1 MIEYALLFGLGFL
14 TAAFIV
20 FLVSPAVHRRVVWY
34 TENRLKATM
43 PLSPQEVRAQ
53 KDMVRAL
60 YAAENARTTQDLL
73 REREKSLSLQLRH
86 DALAV
91 DAGRLAAEVSEL
103 QAHIG
108 EMHVEAAEQRSHLR
122 KDENYIS
129 QLKTN
134 LHIAEQSGSN
144 KESELATM
152 RTRLSKL
159 SEQADGLR
167 IDMAARETE
176 AESLKFRANA
186 LRDERDTL
194 RQDVSLLQKRARD
207 AEQRLTQQQ
216 HMVIR
221 LEDKAA
227 RESASAAEKET
238 LLVRRQQEI
247 AKLKEQLKAA
257 NAEIRKVNKVLR
269 DAGLGRMVA
278 ELPAE
283 MTAEDTAASAIDI
296 GAVTTEMG
304 DDVRK
309 RSAALA
315 ERLQKAKAVTG
326 RDGAIREEI
335 ASIAANMVALTA
347 LNEGPSSP
355 IRALLQDSAEKNPND
370 RVSLADRAAAIIAD
384 PPRVR

>member
-14 TAAFIV
+14 TAAFLV
-20 FLVSPAVHRRVVWY
+20 FLVSPAVHRRIVWY

-91 DAGRLAAEVSEL
+91 DSGRLAAEIGEL
-103 QAHIG
+103 QAQIG
-108 EMHVEAAEQRSHLR
+108 EMHVEAADQRSHLR

-144 KESELATM
+144 KESELTTM
-152 RTRLSKL
+152 RTRLAKL

-194 RQDVSLLQKRARD
+194 RQDVTLLQKRAKD
-207 AEQRLTQQQ
+207 AEQKLTQQQ

-221 LEDKAA
+221 LEDRAA
-227 RESASAAEKET
+227 RETASAAEKET
-238 LLVRRQQEI
+238 MLVRRQQEI

-257 NAEIRKVNKVLR
+257 NAEIRKINRVLR
-269 DAGLGRMVA
+269 DAGLARMA
-278 ELPAE
+278 TELPPE
-283 MTAEDTAASAIDI
+283 MAAEDTTASALDI
-296 GAVTTEMG
+296 GTITTEMG
-304 DDVRK
+304 EDVRK

-315 ERLQKAKAVTG
+315 DRLQKAKAVTG

-355 IRALLQDSAEKNPND
+355 IRSLLQDSVEKNPND

>member
-14 TAAFIV
+14 TAAFLV
-20 FLVSPAVHRRVVWY
+20 FLVSPAVHRRIVWY

-73 REREKSLSLQLRH
+73 REREKSLSFQLRH

-91 DAGRLAAEVSEL
+91 DAGRLAAEIGEL
-103 QAHIG
+103 QAQIG
-108 EMHVEAAEQRSHLR
+108 EMHVEAADQRSHLR

-134 LHIAEQSGSN
+134 LHIAEQSAAN

-159 SEQADGLR
+159 GEQADGLR
-167 IDMAARETE
+167 IDLAARETE
-176 AESLKFRANA
+176 AESLKFRVNA

-194 RQDVSLLQKRARD
+194 RQDVSLLQKRAKD
-207 AEQRLTQQQ
+207 AEQKLTQQQ

-227 RESASAAEKET
+227 RESASAIEKEN
-238 LLVRRQQEI
+238 LVARRQQEI
-247 AKLKEQLKAA
+247 ARLKEQLKAA
-257 NAEIRKVNKVLR
+257 NAEIRKVNRVLR
-269 DAGLGRMVA
+269 DAGLAGMAA

-283 MTAEDTAASAIDI
+283 MTEDTTTSTLDTAI
-296 GAVTTEMG
+296 VTAEMG
-304 DDVRK
+304 EDVRK

-315 ERLQKAKAVTG
+315 ERLQKAKAVAG

-347 LNEGPSSP
+347 LNEGASSP
-355 IRALLQDSAEKNPND
+355 IRTLLVEAAEKKPND
-370 RVSLADRAAAIIAD
+370 RVSLADRAAAILAD
-384 PPRVR
+384 PPSVR

>member
-14 TAAFIV
+14 TAAFLV
-20 FLVSPAVHRRVVWY
+20 FLVSPAVHRRIVWY

-60 YAAENARTTQDLL
+60 HAAENARTTQDLL

-91 DAGRLAAEVSEL
+91 DAGRLAAEISEL
-103 QAHIG
+103 QAQIG

-134 LHIAEQSGSN
+134 LHIAEQSAAN
-144 KESELATM
+144 KESELVAM

-167 IDMAARETE
+167 IDLAARETE

-194 RQDVSLLQKRARD
+194 RQDVNLLQKRARD
-207 AEQRLTQQQ
+207 AEQKLTQQQ

-238 LLVRRQQEI
+238 LLARRQHEI
-247 AKLKEQLKAA
+247 AKLKEQLKNA
-257 NAEIRKVNKVLR
+257 NAEIRKINRVLS
-269 DAGLGRMVA
+269 DAGLAKMAA

-283 MTAEDTAASAIDI
+283 LTVEDMPASVFDTAAIA
-296 GAVTTEMG
+296 AEMG
-304 DDVRK
+304 EDVRK

-347 LNEGPSSP
+347 LSEGPSSP
-355 IRALLQDSAEKNPND
+355 IRTLLPDAANNNPND
-370 RVSLADRAAAIIAD
+370 RVSLAERAAAIIAN
-384 PPRVR
+384 PVR

>member
-14 TAAFIV
+14 TAAFLV
-20 FLVSPAVHRRVVWY
+20 FLISPAVHRRIVWY

-60 YAAENARTTQDLL
+60 YAAENARTTQELL

-91 DAGRLAAEVSEL
+91 DAGRLAADIVEL
-103 QAHIG
+103 QAQIG

-134 LHIAEQSGSN
+134 LHIAEQSAAN
-144 KESELATM
+144 KESELAAM

-159 SEQADGLR
+159 SEQTDGLR
-167 IDMAARETE
+167 IDLAARDTE
-176 AESLKFRANA
+176 AESLKLRANA

-194 RQDVSLLQKRARD
+194 RQDVTLLQKRAKD
-207 AEQRLTQQQ
+207 AEQKLTQQQ

-227 RESASAAEKET
+227 RESASAAEKES
-238 LLVRRQQEI
+238 LLARRQQEI

-257 NAEIRKVNKVLR
+257 NAEIRKINRLLR
-269 DAGLGRMVA
+269 DAGLAKMVA
-278 ELPAE
+278 DLPAE
-283 MTAEDTAASAIDI
+283 PTAENTTESMRDTAAVA
-296 GAVTTEMG
+296 TEMG
-304 DDVRK
+304 EDARK

-315 ERLQKAKAVTG
+315 ERLQKAKSVPG

-355 IRALLQDSAEKNPND
+355 IRTLLPDAGAKNPTD
-370 RVSLADRAAAIIAD
+370 RISLADRAAAIIAN
-384 PPRVR
+384 PVP

>member
-1 MIEYALLFGLGFL
+1 MFGLGFL
-14 TAAFIV
+14 TAAFLV
-20 FLVSPAVHRRVVWY
+20 FLISPAVHRRIVWY

-86 DALAV
+86 DSLAV
-91 DAGRLAAEVSEL
+91 DAGRLAADIVEL
-103 QAHIG
+103 QAQIG

-134 LHIAEQSGSN
+134 LHIAEQSAAN
-144 KESELATM
+144 KESELAAM

-159 SEQADGLR
+159 SEQTDGLR
-167 IDMAARETE
+167 IDLAARDTE
-176 AESLKFRANA
+176 AESLKLRANA

-194 RQDVSLLQKRARD
+194 RQDVTLLQKRAKD
-207 AEQRLTQQQ
+207 AEQKLTQQQ
-216 HMVIR
+216 HLVIR

-227 RESASAAEKET
+227 RESASAAEKES
-238 LLVRRQQEI
+238 LLARRQQEI

-257 NAEIRKVNKVLR
+257 NAEIRKINRLLR
-269 DAGLGRMVA
+269 DAGLAKMVA
-278 ELPAE
+278 DLPAE
-283 MTAEDTAASAIDI
+283 PTAENTTESMLDTAAVA
-296 GAVTTEMG
+296 AEMG
-304 DDVRK
+304 EDARK

-315 ERLQKAKAVTG
+315 ERLQKAKSIPG

-355 IRALLQDSAEKNPND
+355 IRTLLPDAGAKNPND
-370 RVSLADRAAAIIAD
+370 RVSLADRAAAIIAN
-384 PPRVR
+384 PVR

>member
-14 TAAFIV
+14 TAAFLV
-20 FLVSPAVHRRVVWY
+20 FLVSPAVHRRIVWY

-73 REREKSLSLQLRH
+73 REREKSLSFQLRH

-91 DAGRLAAEVSEL
+91 DAGRLAAEIGEL
-103 QAHIG
+103 QAQIG
-108 EMHVEAAEQRSHLR
+108 EMHVEAADQRSHLR

-134 LHIAEQSGSN
+134 LHIAEQSAAN

-159 SEQADGLR
+159 GEQADGLR
-167 IDMAARETE
+167 IDLAARETE
-176 AESLKFRANA
+176 AESLKFRVNA

-194 RQDVSLLQKRARD
+194 RQDVSLLQKRAKD
-207 AEQRLTQQQ
+207 AEQKLTQQQ

-227 RESASAAEKET
+227 RESASAIEKET
-238 LLVRRQQEI
+238 LVARRQQEI
-247 AKLKEQLKAA
+247 ARLKEQLKAA
-257 NAEIRKVNKVLR
+257 NAEIRKVNRVLR
-269 DAGLGRMVA
+269 DAGIAEMAA

-283 MTAEDTAASAIDI
+283 MTEDTTTSTLDTAI
-296 GAVTTEMG
+296 VTAEMG
-304 DDVRK
+304 EDVRK

-315 ERLQKAKAVTG
+315 ERLQKAKAVAG

-335 ASIAANMVALTA
+335 ASIAANMVTLTA

-355 IRALLQDSAEKNPND
+355 IRTLLVEAAEKKPND
-370 RVSLADRAAAIIAD
+370 RVNLADRAAAILAD
-384 PPRVR
+384 PPSVR

>member
-14 TAAFIV
+14 TAAFLV
-20 FLVSPAVHRRVVWY
+20 FLISPAIHRRIVWY

-91 DAGRLAAEVSEL
+91 DAGRLAADIGEL
-103 QAHIG
+103 QAQIG

-134 LHIAEQSGSN
+134 LHIAEQSAAN
-144 KESELATM
+144 KESELAAM

-159 SEQADGLR
+159 SEQTDGLR
-167 IDMAARETE
+167 IDLAARETE

-194 RQDVSLLQKRARD
+194 RQDVTLLQKRAKD
-207 AEQRLTQQQ
+207 AEQKLTQQQ

-238 LLVRRQQEI
+238 LLARRQQEI
-247 AKLKEQLKAA
+247 VKLKEQLKAA
-257 NAEIRKVNKVLR
+257 NAEIRRINRVLR
-269 DAGLGRMVA
+269 DSGLPKMAA
-278 ELPAE
+278 ELPTE
-283 MTAEDTAASAIDI
+283 LTPDDPTASMLDTAA
-296 GAVTTEMG
+296 VTAEMSE
-304 DDVRK
+304 DVRK

-315 ERLQKAKAVTG
+315 ERLQKAKSVAG

-355 IRALLQDSAEKNPND
+355 IRTLLADAGSKNPND
-370 RVSLADRAAAIIAD
+370 RVSLADRVAAIIAN
-384 PPRVR
+384 PVR

>member
-14 TAAFIV
+14 TAAFLV
-20 FLVSPAVHRRVVWY
+20 FLVSPAVHRRIVWY

-60 YAAENARTTQDLL
+60 HAAENARTTQDLL

-91 DAGRLAAEVSEL
+91 DAGRLAAEIGEL
-103 QAHIG
+103 QAQIG
-108 EMHVEAAEQRSHLR
+108 EMHVEAAEQRSRLR

-134 LHIAEQSGSN
+134 LHIAEQSAAN
-144 KESELATM
+144 KESELTTM

-167 IDMAARETE
+167 IDLAARETE

-194 RQDVSLLQKRARD
+194 RQDVTLLQKRARD
-207 AEQRLTQQQ
+207 AEQKLTQQQ
-216 HMVIR
+216 HMLIR

-238 LLVRRQQEI
+238 LLGRRQQEI

-257 NAEIRKVNKVLR
+257 NAEIRKINRVLR
-269 DAGLGRMVA
+269 DAGLVNMTA

-283 MTAEDTAASAIDI
+283 LTAEDAGESAIDTAAITAEI
-296 GAVTTEMG
+296 GE
-304 DDVRK
+304 DVRM

-355 IRALLQDSAEKNPND
+355 IRSLLPDTGNKNPND
-370 RVSLADRAAAIIAD
+370 RVSLADRAAAIIAH
-384 PPRVR
+384 PLR

>member
-14 TAAFIV
+14 TAAFLV
-20 FLVSPAVHRRVVWY
+20 FLVSPAVHRRIVWY

-91 DAGRLAAEVSEL
+91 DAGRLAAEISEL

-108 EMHVEAAEQRSHLR
+108 EMQVEAAEQRSHLR

-134 LHIAEQSGSN
+134 LHIAEQSAAN

-152 RTRLSKL
+152 RTRLNKIG
-159 SEQADGLR
+159 EQADGLR
-167 IDMAARETE
+167 IDLAARETE

-194 RQDVSLLQKRARD
+194 RQDVILLQKRAKD
-207 AEQRLTQQQ
+207 AEQQLTQQQ

-238 LLVRRQQEI
+238 LLARRQQEI

-257 NAEIRKVNKVLR
+257 NAEIRKVNRVLR
-269 DAGLGRMVA
+269 DAGLGKMAA

-283 MTAEDTAASAIDI
+283 TAAEETADSALDTAA
-296 GAVTTEMG
+296 VTGQMG

-315 ERLQKAKAVTG
+315 ERLQKAKTVTG

-355 IRALLQDSAEKNPND
+355 IHTLLPDAAEKNPGD
-370 RVSLADRAAAIIAD
+370 RVSLADRAAALIAN
-384 PPRVR
+384 PPL

>member
-14 TAAFIV
+14 TAAFLV
-20 FLVSPAVHRRVVWY
+20 FLVSPAVHRRIVWY

-91 DAGRLAAEVSEL
+91 DAGRLAADIGEL
-103 QAHIG
+103 QAQIG

-134 LHIAEQSGSN
+134 LHIAEQSAAN

-159 SEQADGLR
+159 GEQTDGLR
-167 IDMAARETE
+167 IDLAARETE
-176 AESLKFRANA
+176 AESLKFRATA

-194 RQDVSLLQKRARD
+194 RQDVTLLQKRAKD
-207 AEQRLTQQQ
+207 AEQKLTQQQ

-227 RESASAAEKET
+227 RDSASAAEKET
-238 LLVRRQQEI
+238 LVARRQQEI
-247 AKLKEQLKAA
+247 VKLKEQLKAA
-257 NAEIRKVNKVLR
+257 NAEIRKINRVLR
-269 DAGLGRMVA
+269 DAGLAGMAA

-283 MTAEDTAASAIDI
+283 LVAEDTATSPLDAAIVTAEI
-296 GAVTTEMG
+296 GQ
-304 DDVRK
+304 DVRK

-315 ERLQKAKAVTG
+315 ERLQKAKAAPG

-355 IRALLQDSAEKNPND
+355 IRTLLAEAAEKSPND
-370 RVSLADRAAAIIAD
+370 RVSLADRATAIIAD
-384 PPRVR
+384 PQR

>member
-14 TAAFIV
+14 TAAFLV
-20 FLVSPAVHRRVVWY
+20 FLVSPAVHRRIVWY

-60 YAAENARTTQDLL
+60 YAAENARTAQDLL

-91 DAGRLAAEVSEL
+91 DAGRLAVEIGEL
-103 QAHIG
+103 RAQIG

-134 LHIAEQSGSN
+134 LHIAEQSAAN
-144 KESELATM
+144 KENELAAM

-159 SEQADGLR
+159 GEQTDGLR
-167 IDMAARETE
+167 IDLAARETE

-194 RQDVSLLQKRARD
+194 RQDVNLVQKRARD
-207 AEQRLTQQQ
+207 AEQQLTQQQ
-216 HMVIR
+216 HLVIR

-227 RESASAAEKET
+227 RDSASAAEKEA
-238 LLVRRQQEI
+238 LVARRQQEI

-257 NAEIRKVNKVLR
+257 NAEIRKVNRVLR
-269 DAGLGRMVA
+269 DAGLAGMAA
-278 ELPAE
+278 ELPADL
-283 MTAEDTAASAIDI
+283 TAEDTTISTRDTAVMTAEI
-296 GAVTTEMG
+296 GE
-304 DDVRK
+304 DVRT

-315 ERLQKAKAVTG
+315 ERLEKAKTVTG

-355 IRALLQDSAEKNPND
+355 IRALLPDTAEKIPSD
-370 RVSLADRAAAIIAD
+370 RVSLADRAATIIAD
-384 PPRVR
+384 SQR